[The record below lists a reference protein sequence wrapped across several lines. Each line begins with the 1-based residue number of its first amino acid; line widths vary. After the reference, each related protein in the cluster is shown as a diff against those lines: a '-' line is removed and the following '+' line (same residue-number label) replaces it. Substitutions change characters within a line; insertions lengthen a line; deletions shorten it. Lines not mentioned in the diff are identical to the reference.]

1 MKSIRGE
8 MKVKILKPIR
18 VYVIEGEV
26 EVTEQECNRL
36 MLLNA
41 AVPVIAKKTEKAKKE
56 TKIVEEK

>member
-1 MKSIRGE
+1 

-26 EVTEQECNRL
+26 EVTEQECKRL

-41 AVPVIAKKTEKAKKE
+41 AEPVIAKKTEKAKKE
-56 TKIVEEK
+56 TKIIKEA